1 MALLLSGE
9 RHAMHGDDAPAH
21 DDRSAFEYEAAPPQQ
36 DDDPHEDD
44 PAAADEDDDPQEE
57 AGYGYGV

>member
-1 MALLLSGE
+1 
-9 RHAMHGDDAPAH
+9 MHGDDAPAH